1 MSESLY
7 DKARNGTLIAKTVAE
22 CSLIGPSG
30 VPPPPQTSPSGP
42 PNNSTVV
49 PMVGQGETF
58 VVPVTING
66 QITLDFIVDSG
77 AADVNIPADVVMTL
91 IRTGT
96 ITDNDFL
103 GKETYRLHCAFAA
116 VPHSL
121 A

>member
-1 MSESLY
+1 
-7 DKARNGTLIAKTVAE
+7 
-22 CSLIGPSG
+22 
-30 VPPPPQTSPSGP
+30 
-42 PNNSTVV
+42 
-49 PMVGQGETF
+49 MVGQGETF

-103 GKETYRLHCAFAA
+103 GKETYRTPLCLRSSSSFARLKSA
-116 VPHSL
+116 MTL
-121 A
+121 